1 MEAFAQKFN
10 ERCNPI
16 ILWLSTQRHLQAL
29 KMGIIALMPIMIVMS
44 ICLCAAILFQA
55 FDFPLP
61 QAAQLYPMFLR
72 FLYVYLSYE
81 IGASLVEGKG
91 LVRIQGGIVIS
102 FITLCI
108 VYVTWQQNP
117 LTCFFPVLILSLGL
131 AELYIQISKH
141 TLSFHNIPSAVSEYL
156 TNLLPIMFTALAG
169 ILILCLGVDWML
181 MIHQILLFITSCFN
195 SLIMVLLII
204 AGTCFFWMFGIHG
217 VSVIATIARPFWF
230 YMLLANGQSAISNQ
244 PIPYIGSEGFFQW
257 FVWIGGSG
265 ATIGLVFYMKFFAKS
280 KALKSLGK
288 ETFVSSFFNINEPV
302 VFGTPIVMNPC
313 MMVPFLLVPIIS
325 GTINYLL
332 IVSGIAPSP
341 ILLAPWVFP
350 APFGALLA
358 CACNIYAL
366 LPVLITFIVSCVI
379 YFLFGT
385 WYDRKLCGKADTICE
400 D

>member
-102 FITLCI
+102 FMTLCI

-385 WYDRKLCGKADTICE
+385 WYDRKLCGKVDTICE